1 MRVVSPVAR
10 GPKHGAPKK
19 LVSPAASTRS
29 PSLNAAIEIFL
40 FRFYRNYVLLFA
52 SRPARGAFRDRHDTR
67 VGCGGRD
74 MSQRVFCARTNGM
87 ARTAKS
93 CGPGIPVLM
102 PSLRWCVLRTARTTG
117 ARESVPGESAK
128 DTVKTIAQG
137 MPVVPAGPVV
147 TAACVFL
154 QAGHGLRPAP
164 GIPAPSTLERRTKQV
179 RLGRDCVAGTTACV
193 SV

>member
-1 MRVVSPVAR
+1 LRLDRILAQPRRANHFRHSRDAPRVIFRSGTKTRSAE
-10 GPKHGAPKK
+10 K
-19 LVSPAASTRS
+19 LVSPVASTRS
-29 PSLNAAIEIFL
+29 PSLRVAIEIFL

-87 ARTAKS
+87 VRTAKS

-117 ARESVPGESAK
+117 AREPVPGESAK
-128 DTVKTIAQG
+128 DTVKTIARG
-137 MPVVPAGPVV
+137 MPD
-147 TAACVFL
+147 
-154 QAGHGLRPAP
+154 
-164 GIPAPSTLERRTKQV
+164 V
-179 RLGRDCVAGTTACV
+179 RLNLW
-193 SV
+193 